1 MLRISKWLHGFQTIS
16 ESLDGI
22 TGVMITSVAVGNDH
36 VDPVHTVI
44 LRAWSKVV
52 FGENDADYHDVSPE
66 VAVDS
71 IDDDEPPGTVGIDL
85 DGDGEDDVL
94 VNIVQARPGATW
106 TDDHRR
112 LRDGTRRSLAFAQ
125 MSRFQVDMTHQEYVS
140 SLGVVTPAGVGAD
153 LLVWGVGAGPERE
166 LGRLPLLAGG
176 GAADS

>member
-1 MLRISKWLHGFQTIS
+1 MLRISKWLHGFQTIP

-112 LRDGTRRSLAFAQ
+112 GRDAAA
-125 MSRFQVDMTHQEYVS
+125 
-140 SLGVVTPAGVGAD
+140 LGLCPDEPFPGGHDAPGVCFVPGGGHPAGVGAD

-166 LGRLPLLAGG
+166 LGRLPPLAGG